1 MPDSRD
7 TDNGLFQLTRGAPL
21 AVILATVLYILYQ
34 LLPVLELV
42 AVAALIALILRT
54 LLRWLQKLVKS
65 QDVAVLLLIGLIVGF
80 GVLLAT
86 VVIPSVTFE
95 SQKLLT
101 TLPTYLNTLTGDVTQ
116 LRHKFTFIPDISQA
130 LIQLRNFTNQLLGGV
145 PVFLGQAFSLTLEL
159 VATLILALYM
169 AYDPNSLVNGIL
181 RLVPR
186 QHHQRF
192 KRFLRA
198 CETRLRGWIFGTGI
212 AIIFLGAGATLG
224 LWVLGIPSALP
235 FGIIAGLFEIIPYFG
250 SIVGTFL
257 PALVALSISPLKLV
271 FVLILFLVINQIDA
285 HIVQP
290 LVMGQQVNIH
300 PVMVILTFLVM
311 GRLFGFIGVLL
322 AVPAAAVIVTL
333 IDEFTLKEPALDE
346 VTANSQRGEQI
357 KRLND

>member
-1 MPDSRD
+1 MPNSRD
-7 TDNGLFQLTRGAPL
+7 TDNGSFQLTRGAPL
-21 AVILATVLYILYQ
+21 AVILATALYILYQ

-54 LLRWLQKLVKS
+54 MLRWLQKLVKS
-65 QDVAVLLLIGLIVGF
+65 QDIAVLLLIGLIVGF

-101 TLPTYLNTLTGDVTQ
+101 TLPTYLNTLTGDVAQ
-116 LRHKFTFIPDISQA
+116 IRHKFTFIPDFSQA

-145 PVFLGQAFSLTLEL
+145 PVFLGQAFNLTLEL

-186 QHHQRF
+186 QHHQQF
-192 KRFLRA
+192 KRVLRA

-212 AIIFLGAGATLG
+212 AILFLGAGATLG
-224 LWVLGIPSALP
+224 LWILGIPSALP

-250 SIVGTFL
+250 SIVGSFL

-271 FVLILFLVINQIDA
+271 FVLILFLVINQVDA

-333 IDEFTLKEPALDE
+333 IDEFTHKELALDE
-346 VTANSQRGEQI
+346 VTANRQRGHQI
-357 KRLND
+357 KQD